1 MGDTH
6 MIDTRS
12 KDKIGVVLLI
22 VVAAIWGSGFIASQ
36 MALDAN
42 ITPQLLMMVRFVIAT
57 AVIGVIFFKRIKTN
71 IKKADIPAG
80 SLIGLFLFL
89 AFYIQVVAL
98 QYTTPSNNAFLT
110 AANVVMVPFIWW
122 VITKKPP
129 SGKIFVSSIV
139 CLLGIGILSLKMGQ
153 GISFGMGDLLTLL
166 GAFFFAC
173 QIVSTGK
180 LAEKMDT
187 TVIVFLQFV
196 VAALLSTLLFFA
208 TDRNIAPLL
217 TIEGALPLIYLGV
230 CSTCLCYFLQTLAQ
244 KNVDSSKAAIILGT
258 EALFGTLFSVT
269 MGYDMITINMVVGG
283 SIIMVALIM
292 TEWSPRGK
300 KINTNL

>member
-1 MGDTH
+1 
-6 MIDTRS
+6 
-12 KDKIGVVLLI
+12 
-22 VVAAIWGSGFIASQ
+22 
-36 MALDAN
+36 
-42 ITPQLLMMVRFVIAT
+42 
-57 AVIGVIFFKRIKTN
+57 
-71 IKKADIPAG
+71 
-80 SLIGLFLFL
+80 
-89 AFYIQVVAL
+89 
-98 QYTTPSNNAFLT
+98 
-110 AANVVMVPFIWW
+110 
-122 VITKKPP
+122 
-129 SGKIFVSSIV
+129 
-139 CLLGIGILSLKMGQ
+139 
-153 GISFGMGDLLTLL
+153 
-166 GAFFFAC
+166 
-173 QIVSTGK
+173 
-180 LAEKMDT
+180 MDT